1 MEKGKFR
8 QYFAVTIVVLLL
20 AFLLFTIYKF
30 ANGFF
35 GGLLLY
41 IALLPLYNFM
51 IKKKFNKKIA
61 AIICVFVALFVI
73 IVPLL
78 ILLGV
83 VGNELLIFV
92 QDANLVGNISETIST
107 YASKITPAISDDFIG
122 QQIKNFG
129 DYASSS
135 LLGII
140 KNIGSFVVNLI
151 IALFLLYFMLL
162 QGSLLKKI
170 KKVIPFNKKNSEE
183 LVKKLKD
190 VSYATVFVSGILAL
204 LQGALLTITFLIFD
218 INGAFLWGFITA
230 ILSFIPLLGPSLV
243 WIPAAIIQLLQGEYW
258 TAAGVL
264 IAGIILSNV
273 DNLIRPYLGKSL
285 SRIHPLVTL
294 IGIFIGVLL
303 FGIIGVFVGP
313 LLLAFLVLVLKMFKE
328 EYYK

>member
-1 MEKGKFR
+1 MKKGKFR
-8 QYFAVTIVVLLL
+8 QYFAVSIVVLLL

-51 IKKKFNKKIA
+51 IKKKFNRKLA
-61 AIICVFVALFVI
+61 ATICVFVALFVI

-122 QQIKNFG
+122 QQITSFG
-129 DYASSS
+129 NYASS
-135 LLGII
+135 LFLDII
-140 KNIGSFVVNLI
+140 KNIGSFSVNLL

-230 ILSFIPLLGPSLV
+230 ILSFIPILGPSLV
-243 WIPAAIIQLLQGEYW
+243 WIPAIIIQLLQGEYW
-258 TAAGVL
+258 VAGGVL

-273 DNLIRPYLGKSL
+273 DNLLRPYLGKSIA
-285 SRIHPLVTL
+285 RIHPLVTL
-294 IGIFIGVLL
+294 IGIFVGILL